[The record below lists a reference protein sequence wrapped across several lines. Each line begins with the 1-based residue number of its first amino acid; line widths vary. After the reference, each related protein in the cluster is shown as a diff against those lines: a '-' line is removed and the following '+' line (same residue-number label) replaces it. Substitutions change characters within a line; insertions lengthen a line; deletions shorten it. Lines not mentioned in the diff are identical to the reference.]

1 MARYLQPTA
10 AALAAVLITI
20 ATFASAASIPS
31 RAPAVTAAPL
41 LA

>member
-10 AALAAVLITI
+10 ATLAAVLITI
-20 ATFASAASIPS
+20 ATFASAASLPS
-31 RAPAVTAAPL
+31 RAAAVSAAPL